1 MSALRKRYIPSYYER
16 ELMDKLQRLRQGSMS
31 VEEYRQQVELLLL
44 RAQLRE
50 AERTSIV
57 RFLSSLSMEVRG
69 KVELFPYRGLDE
81 LAQLCI
87 RVERQLKRKPSP
99 KNSTSYS
106 YTKKDQAPSVLGV
119 PPSKPKD
126 DKGKII

>member
-1 MSALRKRYIPSYYER
+1 
-16 ELMDKLQRLRQGSMS
+16 
-31 VEEYRQQVELLLL
+31 
-44 RAQLRE
+44 
-50 AERTSIV
+50 
-57 RFLSSLSMEVRG
+57 MEVRG

-81 LAQLCI
+81 LVQLCI
-87 RVERQLKRKPSP
+87 RVEQQLKRKPSP

-126 DKGKII
+126 DKAQGWYPSGVSISFPT